1 MLNEQLLDTR
11 QAARILGCTE
21 AALELWRRKHT
32 GPAYIR
38 LGCRLVRYAPKDLQ
52 HWLTVNTSSADP
64 DAIGAKPESR

>member
-1 MLNEQLLDTR
+1 MLDEQLLDTR

-21 AALELWRRKHT
+21 AALQLWRRKHI

-52 HWLTVNTSSADP
+52 RWLTANTSSVDP
-64 DAIGAKPESR
+64 NVTQAKSESR